1 MIEEELPLFNIPS
14 TFPSSTAT
22 PNEVRTYLG
31 LVLASKHDT
40 NPDYANEIANKW
52 VLGRGSHLHKATRD
66 DFITTFGREVGGY
79 LYSSVQED
87 ISSSWYHHLY
97 CFFSHWAPPVC
108 TVLALIFLAM
118 ACLYPDQYKEYLRY
132 ASYCLGPPLFA
143 CAFTREGDQRAAM
156 CLGGGV
162 CTCLMVVL
170 LLV

>member
-22 PNEVRTYLG
+22 PNEVRTYLAQ
-31 LVLASKHDT
+31 VLASKHDT
-40 NPDYANEIANKW
+40 NPDYANETANKW
-52 VLGRGSHLHKATRD
+52 VLGRGSHLHKATQD
-66 DFITTFGREVGGY
+66 DFISTFGREVGGY

-87 ISSSWYHHLY
+87 ISSG
-97 CFFSHWAPPVC
+97 APPVC

-118 ACLYPDQYKEYLRY
+118 AGLYPDQYKEYLRY
-132 ASYCLGPPLFA
+132 VSYCLGPPLFA
-143 CAFTREGDQRAAM
+143 CSFTREGDQRAAM